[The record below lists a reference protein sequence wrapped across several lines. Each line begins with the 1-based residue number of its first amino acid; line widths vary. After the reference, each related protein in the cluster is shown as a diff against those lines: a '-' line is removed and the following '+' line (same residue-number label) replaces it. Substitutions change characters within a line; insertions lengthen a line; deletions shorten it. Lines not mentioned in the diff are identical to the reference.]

1 MLFPNYLVSS
11 VPININHKLAEGL
24 CQAKIIDELTI
35 YTAEVAKQAFD
46 ELFKSEP
53 VNYEV
58 DMQALTELDS
68 AGVQILLGLRKELL
82 KKNKTIKLINIPD
95 DFKLMLDRYFY
106 AIAG

>member
-1 MLFPNYLVSS
+1 
-11 VPININHKLAEGL
+11 
-24 CQAKIIDELTI
+24 
-35 YTAEVAKQAFD
+35 
-46 ELFKSEP
+46 
-53 VNYEV
+53 
-58 DMQALTELDS
+58 MQALTELDS